1 VYTFIKK
8 KDKTLKEQLNRQK
21 IIIKTSTIGI
31 ITNIILSAFKL
42 FIGMLSS
49 SIAIMMDAVNNLS
62 DALSSIIT
70 IIGMK
75 LSAKPADSE
84 HPLGHGRIEYLSAMA
99 VSFIVFFA
107 GITSLYESIK
117 KAINPTES
125 TYSTITLIIIIV
137 GIITK
142 IILGHYTKGKGTQVN
157 STSLIASGSDALFDA
172 IVSASTL
179 FSAIITI
186 LFKINIDGY
195 VGAAI
200 SLVIIKAGWELL
212 SDTLNDILGSR
223 VDSTLTKSIKED
235 IKLNPEIIGVYDLI
249 LHNYGPEILIGS
261 VHIEV
266 KETLDAKQIYDIT
279 RKLRLDLYYK
289 YGVLLTF
296 GIYAANTRNPEVSEL
311 QGKISKYVTS
321 IDGIIQIHAFYVD
334 FDTNQMSFDVV
345 IDFKVKDKFALRDS
359 ILAHLKEEYPN
370 FSDIFIAVD
379 TLITD

>member
-1 VYTFIKK
+1 MKQ
-8 KDKTLKEQLNRQK
+8 QLNRQK
-21 IIIKTSTIGI
+21 IIIKTSSIGI

-70 IIGMK
+70 IVGMK
-75 LSAKPADSE
+75 LSSKPADSK

-107 GITSLYESIK
+107 GITSFWESFK
-117 KAINPTES
+117 KILTPTES
-125 TYSTITLIIIIV
+125 TYSLTTLIIISV

-142 IILGHYTKGKGTQVN
+142 IILGRYTKSKGSSVN

-172 IVSASTL
+172 IVSTSTL
-179 FSAIITI
+179 LSAFITI

-200 SLVIIKAGWELL
+200 SLIIIKAGWELL
-212 SDTLNDILGSR
+212 SGTLDDILGSR

-235 IKLNPEIIGVYDLI
+235 INKDPDVIGVYDLI

-266 KETLDAKQIYDIT
+266 KETLDAKRIYDIT
-279 RKLRLDLYYK
+279 RKLRLDMYYK
-289 YGVLLTF
+289 YSVLLTF
-296 GIYAANTRNPEVSEL
+296 GIYAANTRNPEVSDL

-334 FDTNQMSFDVV
+334 FDTNQMSFDLV
-345 IDFKVKDKFALRDS
+345 IDFKVDDKFALRDE
-359 ILAHLKEEYPN
+359 IREHLKKEYPN
-370 FSDIFIAVD
+370 FSEIFIAVD